1 MATKSKKIITGTSK
15 LAAVVDEVTTKPKE
29 KEKSLAL
36 VRVKKSTKLK
46 TYRLYEDDLAR
57 LHEVTEAMNLESHRL
72 ISETNAI
79 RALIALGAS
88 TSGEKL
94 LKALKET
101 V

>member
-1 MATKSKKIITGTSK
+1 MATKNKKIITGTSK
-15 LAAVVDEVTTKPKE
+15 LAAAVEEVTMKPEE
-29 KEKSLAL
+29 KEKSFNL

-46 TYRLYEDDLAR
+46 TYRFYEDDIAR
-57 LHEVTEAMNLESHRL
+57 LREVTEAMNLESHRL
-72 ISETNAI
+72 ISETNTI

-101 V
+101 A